1 MRYSAT
7 IVRSLLIVIDI
18 AVCAAAVGGGVY
30 AMLGAPRIPRD
41 WLRTTPF
48 KTYFVPGLVLL
59 VLVGGS
65 MAAAAVML
73 VADVSGARVMSLE
86 AGIVLLAWMGG
97 QLSTIGY
104 RHWAQAVPIALG
116 VAVVVLSF
124 ALPAPG

>member
-1 MRYSAT
+1 M
-7 IVRSLLIVIDI
+7 VRTVLIVIDVV
-18 AVCAAAVGGGVY
+18 VCAAAVIGGIY
-30 AMLGAPRIPRD
+30 AMVGAPQFPRD
-41 WLRTTPF
+41 WLRKTPF

-65 MAAAAVML
+65 MAAAAAML

-86 AGIVLLAWMGG
+86 AGIVLLAWMGA
-97 QLSTIGY
+97 QLSMTGY
-104 RHWAQAVPIALG
+104 RHWTQAVPIGLG